1 MTVQNMTRTYPG
13 SPLGPPQTFTTIG
26 SLLSLVACCSSHLSP
41 GPRSNISRV
50 TYVDIYAHIVATYP
64 LVPALAFCR
73 LLWFWGRGTPATS
86 QYEPEEG
93 NIVSTG
99 NIIIRI
105 LVLILTIVVQRVAA
119 HIGVLNI
126 NVVLF
131 IRGRWRHSR

>member
-1 MTVQNMTRTYPG
+1 MLT
-13 SPLGPPQTFTTIG
+13 
-26 SLLSLVACCSSHLSP
+26 
-41 GPRSNISRV
+41 
-50 TYVDIYAHIVATYP
+50 YAHIVATYP

-73 LLWFWGRGTPATS
+73 LLWFWGRGTPSSS
-86 QYEPEEG
+86 QYEPAEG

-99 NIIIRI
+99 NII
-105 LVLILTIVVQRVAA
+105 LVLILTIVKRVAA

>member
-13 SPLGPPQTFTTIG
+13 SPLGPSQTLPTIG
-26 SLLSLVACCSSHLSP
+26 SLLYLVACCSSHLSP
-41 GPRSNISRV
+41 GPRSYISRV
-50 TYVDIYAHIVATYP
+50 TDVDTYAHIVATYP

-99 NIIIRI
+99 NIIILI
-105 LVLILTIVVQRVAA
+105 LVLILTILKRVPA
-119 HIGVLNI
+119 HIGVLNNI